1 MELIVEKKIL
11 EVNEQMKAMV
21 LEPMYYLRPAWHR
34 LEAQLLI
41 LNEIISE
48 QKISRAIAFY
58 ELSIN
63 EVKTLGEPTEYV
75 RKELSLLL
83 ETFTNEERNAYL
95 RIITKK

>member
-1 MELIVEKKIL
+1 MELIVKKKIL
-11 EVNEQMKAMV
+11 ELKEQMSLMET
-21 LEPMYYLRPAWHR
+21 EPKYYRKPAWQQ
-34 LEAQLLI
+34 LQAQLHI
-41 LNEIISE
+41 LNEVISE

-95 RIITKK
+95 QVITKK